1 MSETDA
7 RTPPE
12 DRPVPKLLQALDEAG
27 YDDVLLLDTETFRT
41 VFTERRDELLD
52 AIAEADD
59 LSVGELANRL
69 DRQQSA
75 VSRDLDVLFEHS
87 LIEYERDGRRKIPKL
102 RHETILHASVL

>member
-7 RTPPE
+7 RTPASE
-12 DRPVPKLLQALDEAG
+12 RPVPKLLQALEMAG

-52 AIAEADD
+52 AIAEDD
-59 LSVGELANRL
+59 DRSVGELADRL

-87 LIEYERDGRRKIPKL
+87 LIDYEQDGRRKIPKL
-102 RHETILHASVL
+102 RHETVLHASIL